1 MCNFVFVENLKE
13 TLKLGENLSQQ
24 LNPQSIV
31 LLQGPIGAGK
41 TSFVQGIARGL
52 SISEDITSP
61 TFALSHHY
69 NSGKIPLIHLD
80 LYRLEDVSSAK
91 EVFFSEEEEALQ
103 SQAILVIE
111 WPELIEPDID
121 NFWKK
126 EISYAKNYGRNYEIR
141 DPKNLLTF
149 S

>member
-1 MCNFVFVENLKE
+1 MFVENLKE
-13 TLKLGENLSQQ
+13 TLNLGEKLSEQ

-31 LLQGPIGAGK
+31 LLEGPIGAGK
-41 TSFVQGIARGL
+41 TSFVQGIAQGL
-52 SISEDITSP
+52 SINEDITSP

-69 NSGKIPLIHLD
+69 YSGKIPLIHLD
-80 LYRLEDVSSAK
+80 LYRLESISSAK
-91 EVFFSEEEEALQ
+91 EVFFSEEEEAIQ

-111 WPELIEPDID
+111 WPELIEPVID
-121 NFWKK
+121 NFWKI
-126 EISYAKNYGRNYEIR
+126 EISYAKNCGRNYEIR